1 MRRTDGGALVRPPW
15 TVPRRVLLAGAV
27 AALAGCNVDL
37 EGDALM
43 NDPGSSAEGP
53 TTGRLAFRH
62 PGAPVDRVGPTGQV
76 PVQGAAGAPAAQAY
90 VPSAVED
97 GRALR
102 LVVFLHG
109 AGGTA
114 NEALTALRPY
124 ADEQRLLLLAPKS
137 TQGTWD
143 VISGGYGPDVENLD
157 RLLDQLSG
165 SYPIRGY
172 TIAGFSDGA
181 SYALSLGIGNGDVFD
196 TVMAFSPG
204 FSAAQVRNGRPR
216 FFVSHGTEDKVLPI
230 ERCSRRLVPALE
242 RAGYDVTY
250 EEFDSGHF
258 MPKAIK
264 EGAVDWLRSDV

>member
-1 MRRTDGGALVRPPW
+1 MA
-15 TVPRRVLLAGAV
+15 AV
-27 AALAGCNVDL
+27 AGCNVDS
-37 EGDALM
+37 EEEALI
-43 NDPGSSAEGP
+43 NDPGPSAAGAAS
-53 TTGRLAFRH
+53 GRLAFRRSR
-62 PGAPVDRVGPTGQV
+62 AAVDKVGPTGQISL
-76 PVQGAAGAPAAQAY
+76 QGVASAPAAQAY
-90 VPSAVED
+90 VPRTVEE

-102 LVVFLHG
+102 LVVFMHG

-114 NEALTALRPY
+114 KEALTALRAY
-124 ADEQRLLLLAPKS
+124 ADDERLLLLAPKS
-137 TQGTWD
+137 TQSTWD
-143 VISGGYGPDVENLD
+143 VITGGYGPDVENLD
-157 RLLDQLSG
+157 RLLERVCG

-172 TIAGFSDGA
+172 TMAGFSDGA

-204 FSAAQVRNGRPR
+204 FSAAQVRNGRAR

-258 MPKAIK
+258 MPQAIK
-264 EGAVDWLRSDV
+264 DSAVEWLHSGV